1 MTANTTTFGYRFTT
15 YKDALTGCENAV
27 FDKDAA
33 RQPATEEKSKLFD
46 EAVIDQGA
54 VKQQTKSMALYATA
68 GNGQRGQAYVCYSG
82 PAYGSGPQSAR
93 RPDLLCESERQR
105 QERQV
110 SE

>member
-46 EAVIDQGA
+46 EAVVDQGA
-54 VKQQTKSMALYATA
+54 VKLQTKSMACTLTC
-68 GNGQRGQAYVCYSG
+68 R
-82 PAYGSGPQSAR
+82 SADTGCKHNTSKTGAQGVR
-93 RPDLLCESERQR
+93 RRRMTPGTPER
-105 QERQV
+105 V
-110 SE
+110 